1 MTWKS
6 CPKAPSCGNDIE
18 LQGPAVTTDDVR
30 QMLARAV
37 TPAST
42 ALVVIDVQND
52 FCAKGG
58 YYDKTGADVSAAQ
71 PAIDRLVG
79 FIDQARAAGVRVIFV
94 RCDYDP
100 VYLSETQ
107 IARRRRMGWDIPY
120 CQPGTWGAAF
130 YKVAPKPGEIVID
143 KHRYDGF
150 YGTDLELILRANK
163 VQNLLFAGVATNV
176 CVESTLRSAYMRDFM
191 AVLVSDCC
199 AARDARAHNS
209 AIENVRAFLGMVATA
224 DEIAQIWAEA
234 AARPLRAAGA

>member
-1 MTWKS
+1 MPPESPIMRTNEFNLWRH
-6 CPKAPSCGNDIE
+6 AM
-18 LQGPAVTTDDVR
+18 TTDDMR
-30 QMLARAV
+30 QMLARSV

-42 ALVVIDVQND
+42 ALMVIDVQND
-52 FCAKGG
+52 FCAQGG
-58 YYDKTGADVSAAQ
+58 YYDKTGADISASQ

-107 IARRRRMGWDIPY
+107 IARRKRMGWDLPY
-120 CQPGTWGAAF
+120 CRPGTWGAEF
-130 YKVAPKPGEIVID
+130 YKVAPKPGETIVT

-150 YGTDLELILRANK
+150 HGTDLEVVLRANK

-199 AARDARAHNS
+199 AARDARAHDS
-209 AIENVRAFLGMVATA
+209 ALENVRAFLGMVATA
-224 DEIAQIWAEA
+224 DEVAQNWTEA
-234 AARPLRAAGA
+234 TVRPLRAASG